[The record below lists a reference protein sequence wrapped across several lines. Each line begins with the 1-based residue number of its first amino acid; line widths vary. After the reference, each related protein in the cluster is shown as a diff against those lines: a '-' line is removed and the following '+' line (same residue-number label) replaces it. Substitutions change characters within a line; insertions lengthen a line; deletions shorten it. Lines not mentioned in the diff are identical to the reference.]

1 VHRDTHPAE
10 RSWCEDNDSMKGLLT
25 ISPADVTALRERL
38 SYDWQSFARLIN
50 VSERTIL
57 ALESGEKTAAGPLL
71 RVLRILRLDSAL
83 ADKLRPQLD
92 H

>member
-1 VHRDTHPAE
+1 
-10 RSWCEDNDSMKGLLT
+10 MKGLLT

-38 SYDWQSFARLIN
+38 SYDRQSFARLIN